1 MSPQEREQL
10 AADHAVGLT
19 EGVTAAEAEGLLA
32 ADHAFARMVGDW
44 RIQLVE
50 LDETAPATPP
60 SAALWSRIAAET
72 AAMRSTAP
80 AGARPRPLAGLW
92 QSLAFW
98 RGAGLVAAM
107 GALLLGLGLA
117 GALRQAAR
125 APVLVT
131 VLLTD
136 GNRPGAVVNTFA
148 DGRSELLPLADIPVP
163 AGRALQIWTLWDRA
177 RGPVP
182 VGLIDVARRTPLSL
196 DNLPRPAPDQ
206 LFEITLEPAGGSPT
220 GRPTGPILM
229 KGTAST
235 AL

>member
-1 MSPQEREQL
+1 MSPQERDQL

-19 EGVTAAEAEGLLA
+19 EGAMAAEAEQLLA
-32 ADHAFARMVGDW
+32 TDPAFARMVGDW
-44 RIQLVE
+44 RSRLAE
-50 LDETAPATPP
+50 LDATAPATAP
-60 SAALWSRIAAET
+60 SAALWTRIAAAT
-72 AAMRSTAP
+72 AAARTHAP
-80 AGARPRPLAGLW
+80 ADARPRPLAGLW
-92 QSLAFW
+92 DSLSFW

-125 APVLVT
+125 APVLIT

-136 GNRPGAVVNTFA
+136 GNQPGAVVNTFA
-148 DGRSELLPLADIPVP
+148 DGRSELLPLTDIPVP

-182 VGLIDVARRTPLSL
+182 VGLIDAARRTPLSL
-196 DNLPRPAPDQ
+196 DNLPRPTPDQ